1 MKSGYEIV
9 WSDHALNELT
19 QTLEY
24 LEQNFTEKELKKL
37 SKEIEKSVNLISK
50 NPFIFSDS
58 EIRNVRKVIISRY
71 NTLYY
76 RIKEED
82 IEIISFFSNRQNPAK
97 RKIN

>member
-37 SKEIEKSVNLISK
+37 SKEIKKSVNLISI

-58 EIRNVRKVIISRY
+58 EIRNVRKVIIARY

-76 RIKEED
+76 RIKGKD

>member
-50 NPFIFSDS
+50 NPFIFSYS
-58 EIRNVRKVIISRY
+58 EIRNVRKVIITRY

-76 RIKEED
+76 RIKGKD